1 MSRFHQISLILPTCP
16 YFFLQP
22 IHLTH
27 QTSRSFGGV
36 APLAPRPPRPAC
48 AEAGACRSE
57 FVFSF
62 PSDALSRSCV
72 LQMLIDYYWMMNS
85 TFFLHIQRD
94 ICTYHTIKHCI
105 YINNHYPAATG
116 PFLKCCEMIYM
127 HYTCFCHQKV
137 GLKAAK
143 PGIHDTWSRY
153 VSLGSGDGP
162 SRTSTTQG
170 RSAQCSDGKSWQI
183 ITFLQMYERVHK
195 EPWNHLR
202 IPRVEASFRD
212 WLVPDT
218 RHP

>member
-36 APLAPRPPRPAC
+36 ALLAPRPPRPAC
-48 AEAGACRSE
+48 AEAGACCSE

-105 YINNHYPAATG
+105 YHHYPAARGLRG
-116 PFLKCCEMIYM
+116 PFLKCCEMIYIVKWSS
-127 HYTCFCHQKV
+127 TCTTPAFVITKWVLKQQSREYMTH
-137 GLKAAK
+137 GLAMSRWEVAVLPKSYKHNSGAVLPNAAMAN
-143 PGIHDTWSRY
+143 H
-153 VSLGSGDGP
+153 
-162 SRTSTTQG
+162 
-170 RSAQCSDGKSWQI
+170 GK
-183 ITFLQMYERVHK
+183 L
-195 EPWNHLR
+195 
-202 IPRVEASFRD
+202 
-212 WLVPDT
+212 
-218 RHP
+218 